1 MAEQMTLRG
10 TLQGHGGW
18 VTQIATTPQYPDMVL
33 SASRGKYCRG
43 TDILVAIY
51 VIDSLYLHRLWINE
65 SQIIDTHYYIEGNG
79 ENERYTK
86 LIDKTRPSNVAQTF
100 HDIHDHVGYTFSI
113 YYISEF
119 LEQ

>member
-43 TDILVAIY
+43 TVIHVAIY
-51 VIDSLYLHRLWINE
+51 FIDSLYLHRLLINE
-65 SQIIDTHYYIEGNG
+65 SQIIDTHYNTERNG
-79 ENERYTK
+79 DNERYTK
-86 LIDKTRPSNVAQTF
+86 LIDKSRPTNVAQT
-100 HDIHDHVGYTFSI
+100 S
-113 YYISEF
+113 
-119 LEQ
+119 

>member
-51 VIDSLYLHRLWINE
+51 VIGSLYLHCLLINE
-65 SQIIDTHYYIEGNG
+65 SQTIDTHYNIEGNG

-86 LIDKTRPSNVAQTF
+86 LIDKTRPTNVAQKF
-100 HDIHDHVGYTFSI
+100 HDIHDHVYFF
-113 YYISEF
+113 YLLYI
-119 LEQ
+119 